1 MKKRTIDIIFIII
14 GAFLFA
20 LGVNLFVIPNEFGEG
35 GVTGITIITYYLF
48 EWSPGLVNLILNA
61 ILLIVGYKF
70 LNKVTTIYTIIAV
83 VTNSLFLHLTEGWN
97 IASNEMLVNAIF
109 GGVFIGCGI
118 GLIIRVG
125 GTTAGTT
132 ILARMTHKYLGWSI
146 SYGLLFFDL
155 IVAFSSYF
163 IIGAEKLM
171 LTIIMLY
178 VGTKVMEF
186 VIEGLNPKKA
196 ITIISDKPNEIAE
209 QVTSLMD
216 RGVTVYS
223 GHGYYTKTPKDILY
237 IVINKQEVMKLKR
250 IVQSTDTSAFIAIHD
265 VRDVFGEGFVD
276 ISKA

>member
-1 MKKRTIDIIFIII
+1 MKKRTTDIIFIII

-61 ILLIVGYKF
+61 ILLIAGYKF
-70 LNKVTTIYTIIAV
+70 LNKITTIYTIIAV
-83 VTNSLFLHLTEGWN
+83 VTNSLFLHLTEGWT
-97 IASNEMLVNAIF
+97 IASDEMLVNAIF
-109 GGVFIGCGI
+109 GGIFIGCGI

-171 LTIIMLY
+171 ITIIMLY
-178 VGTKVMEF
+178 VATKVMEF

-196 ITIISDKPNEIAE
+196 ITIISDNPNEIAGK
-209 QVTSLMD
+209 VTTLMG

-223 GHGYYTKTPKDILY
+223 GNGYYTKTPKEILY
-237 IVINKQEVMKLKR
+237 IVINKQEVVKLKR
-250 IVQSTDTSAFIAIHD
+250 IVQTTDPAAFIAIHD

>member
-1 MKKRTIDIIFIII
+1 M
-14 GAFLFA
+14 
-20 LGVNLFVIPNEFGEG
+20 FVIPNEFGEG

-70 LNKVTTIYTIIAV
+70 LNKITTIYTIIAV
-83 VTNSLFLHLTEGWN
+83 VTNSLFLHLTEGWT
-97 IASNEMLVNAIF
+97 IASDEMLVNAIF
-109 GGVFIGCGI
+109 GGIFIGCGI

-196 ITIISDKPNEIAE
+196 ITIISDKPDEIAG
-209 QVTSLMD
+209 
-216 RGVTVYS
+216 R
-223 GHGYYTKTPKDILY
+223 
-237 IVINKQEVMKLKR
+237 
-250 IVQSTDTSAFIAIHD
+250 
-265 VRDVFGEGFVD
+265 
-276 ISKA
+276 

>member
-1 MKKRTIDIIFIII
+1 DIIFIII

-196 ITIISDKPNEIAE
+196 ITIISDKPNEIA
-209 QVTSLMD
+209 
-216 RGVTVYS
+216 
-223 GHGYYTKTPKDILY
+223 
-237 IVINKQEVMKLKR
+237 
-250 IVQSTDTSAFIAIHD
+250 
-265 VRDVFGEGFVD
+265 
-276 ISKA
+276 

>member
-1 MKKRTIDIIFIII
+1 MKKTTRDIIFIII

-61 ILLIVGYKF
+61 FLLMIGYKF
-70 LNKVTTIYTIIAV
+70 LNKITTIYTIIAV
-83 VTNSLFLHLTEGWN
+83 VFNSLFLHLTEGWN
-97 IASNEMLVNAIF
+97 IASDELMVNAIF
-109 GGVFIGCGI
+109 GGVIIGAGI
-118 GLIIRVG
+118 GLVIRVG

-132 ILARMTHKYLGWSI
+132 ILARITHKFLGWNI

-196 ITIISDKPNEIAE
+196 ITIISDKPDDIAK
-209 QVTSLMD
+209 QVTTLMD

-223 GHGYYTKTPKDILY
+223 GHGYYTKTPKEILY
-237 IVINKQEVMKLKR
+237 IVISKQEVIKLKR
-250 IVQSTDTSAFIAIHD
+250 IVQSTDPNAFIAIHD
-265 VRDVFGEGFVD
+265 VRDVFGEGFID